1 MSLFPSCQMKQKTRM
16 NRLRKKKFFQSAVW
30 LICLAAFLQP
40 AFLTASENLLNNQP
54 EEAVLSNGLKLI
66 YHEDDASPTSVVQ
79 ILIRGGRRREP
90 AGKQGLAF
98 LTTRLCLEFPNQ
110 RSIQQ
115 MMNQATRTSMFC
127 RHDFTLIRISCLSEN
142 LEDAIKL
149 STQILKK
156 PLFSGLR
163 IERIKELMNHQ
174 RKQLDDE
181 LINVAHTAALDA
193 LFAET
198 SYAGSDYGTED
209 SLENIKKKD
218 IETFYDDYA
227 VAGNMVVAV
236 STDLQKESAIEIM
249 RPYFEEFPAGKPPDP
264 ETISFS
270 PSEERSQF
278 IEKDTQQS
286 MVYLAF
292 PLPKVSS
299 RNYIL
304 TIMLENLLGKGVNS
318 KLWPLRADEKLAYI
332 VNAQSFVMREGGILE
347 AYLETD
353 QKKIGTAMEAL
364 KKIIR
369 NLSEEGI
376 PGEEL
381 EITKIH
387 SKGSFMRE
395 SETKDDKTYNLVAF
409 EALGLGYEFLN
420 EVLSEMD
427 ATSLDEFNAFMKD
440 VLNLD
445 RAVEIIVGPEALEEQ
460 ISQMP

>member
-1 MSLFPSCQMKQKTRM
+1 M
-16 NRLRKKKFFQSAVW
+16 NRLTVRNFLFTGIWLTCLVSILLSAFP
-30 LICLAAFLQP
+30 IS
-40 AFLTASENLLNNQP
+40 SEILLKNQP
-54 EEAVLSNGLKLI
+54 EKTVLSNGLKLI
-66 YHEDDASPTSVVQ
+66 YQEDDASPTSVVQ
-79 ILIRGGRRREP
+79 ILIRGGRWREP

-98 LTTRLCLEFPNQ
+98 LTTRLCLEFPSQ
-110 RSIQQ
+110 RSIEQ

-127 RHDFTLIRISCLSEN
+127 RHDFTLIKISCLSEN

-163 IERIKELMNHQ
+163 INRVKDLMNHQ

-193 LFAET
+193 LFAAT
-198 SYAGSDYGTED
+198 SYAGSDYGTEE
-209 SLENIKKKD
+209 SLKNIKKKD
-218 IETFYDDYA
+218 IEGFYDAY
-227 VAGNMVVAV
+227 VRAGNMVVAI
-236 STDLQKESAIEIM
+236 STDLKKESAIEIL
-249 RPYFEEFPAGKPPDP
+249 RPYLEEFPAGKPSDP
-264 ETISFS
+264 EAIMFS
-270 PSEERSQF
+270 PSEERSLF
-278 IEKDTQQS
+278 LEKDTQQS

-304 TIMLENLLGKGVNS
+304 TNLLENLLGKGINS
-318 KLWPLRADEKLAYI
+318 KLWPLRAEEKLAYV
-332 VNAQSFVMREGGILE
+332 VNAQSFVMREGGMLE
-347 AYLETD
+347 VYLETD
-353 QKKIGTAMEAL
+353 QTKIETAMDAL
-364 KKIIR
+364 KKIIQ

-376 PGEEL
+376 SAEEL

-409 EALGLGYEFLN
+409 EALELGHEFLN
-420 EVLSEMD
+420 QILSEMD
-427 ATSLDEFNAFMKD
+427 TTSLEEFNAFMKD

-445 RAVEIIVGPEALEEQ
+445 KAIEIIVGPKALENQ